1 MQRAPSRISSLV
13 DRAGEVVSGAYG
25 VVGDTAEQ
33 FRDAAQVQLDRFVL
47 EPGRKIY
54 RGIDRNAFAFFMRDD
69 EGEDVS
75 DVVISQGADFGDV
88 DPDREPVRL
97 NLEVADSRACKIA
110 NTVSHIFFAIV
121 VASIICLMILKVNT
135 VSGML
140 DCMFEHIIY
149 CLISAVF

>member
-1 MQRAPSRISSLV
+1 MSEYLQRMTQRSPSKISSLV

-33 FRDAAQVQLDRFVL
+33 IRDATRVQLDRFVL

-54 RGIDRNAFAFFMRDD
+54 RGIDRNAFAFFMTEDG
-69 EGEDVS
+69 EEDVP
-75 DVVISQGADFGDV
+75 DVVMSQGADFGDV

-97 NLEVADSRACKIA
+97 TLEVADSRGCKIA

-121 VASIICLMILKVNT
+121 IASIICLMILKVNT

-140 DCMFEHIIY
+140 DVDGCMFE
-149 CLISAVF
+149 